1 MKLKYLINIITKEF
15 HLKPDSAIPRWASP
29 VSFQCL
35 CDVQPE
41 KGLRSGYALLFVPA
55 QVVRGCRDEWDRA
68 KAYYPPGAR
77 VTMPAHPSQM
87 ICHPF
92 SIPLSIIPPTSNT
105 NLDQIYEVYTFYDYV
120 QYFIS
125 LAWKW
130 NPGSS
135 CHLSHTIRTTSRS
148 SLKWAYLD
156 GISSNNSISCQWN
169 FFR

>member
-1 MKLKYLINIITKEF
+1 MKLKYLINIITEEF
-15 HLKPDSAIPRWASP
+15 HLKPDSAIPMRGSP

-55 QVVRGCRDEWDRA
+55 QVVRRCRDEWDRA
-68 KAYYPPGAR
+68 RAYYPPGAR

-105 NLDQIYEVYTFYDYV
+105 NLDQIYEVYTFMI
-120 QYFIS
+120 IS
-125 LAWKW
+125 SISYLWHGHETRAF
-130 NPGSS
+130 PITYPI
-135 CHLSHTIRTTSRS
+135 LSG
-148 SLKWAYLD
+148 LYLD
-156 GISSNNSISCQWN
+156 PL
-169 FFR
+169 